1 MPYYP
6 NQPTNQP
13 HERYSGGR
21 YRRSSVRQEKFPA
34 GKASRTPQGS
44 REFWSSRLSYLF
56 ETCSNTVTPAQQQQ
70 QRQRQRQLST
80 KCSLLPMRAVPRSSS
95 SPRST
100 ALEEPARRRFSVTS
114 NNNGAIVDRCDQHHQ
129 PEVFEGAINVATRA
143 IPSSSPSRVLMSSI

>member
-13 HERYSGGR
+13 HARFSGDR
-21 YRRSSVRQEKFPA
+21 YRGSSVRQGKIPA

-44 REFWSSRLSYLF
+44 TEFWSSRWSYLF

-70 QRQRQRQLST
+70 QQQQLST
-80 KCSLLPMRAVPRSSS
+80 KCSLLPMRAVPHSSS

-100 ALEEPARRRFSVTS
+100 ALEEPVRRRFSVTS
-114 NNNGAIVDRCDQHHQ
+114 NNNGAIVEQMRS
-129 PEVFEGAINVATRA
+129 T
-143 IPSSSPSRVLMSSI
+143 PST